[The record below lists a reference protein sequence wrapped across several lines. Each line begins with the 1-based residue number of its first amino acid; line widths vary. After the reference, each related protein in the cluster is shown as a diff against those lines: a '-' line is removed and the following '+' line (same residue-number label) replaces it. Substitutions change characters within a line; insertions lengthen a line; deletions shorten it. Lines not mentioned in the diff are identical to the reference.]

1 MVHREGV
8 DSKVPDVG
16 MRPASLRE
24 VQHGHPDRIDSIDS
38 SGPRRLVCREVWSAS
53 LSTTL
58 EAFPTVAEL
67 GSFTLA
73 LGLVA
78 VALIAAVAS
87 NRLSAVIRVPAPALF
102 LVVAAVLAAI
112 FPSLSQVPRLLDQE
126 AVSVALVFILFD
138 GGMHIGWRRF
148 RASSRAIVWL
158 GIAGTAVTAA
168 AIAIVAHVLLGFDW
182 QASLLLGAALSPTDP
197 AVVFSV
203 LGKREISGRSGTILE
218 GESGAND
225 PVGIAIMVSLLAA
238 TGSGLDAVAG
248 GLGEFALQMLVGG
261 VVGIGGGWLV
271 GRVIRRLS
279 LSNESLHSIWTLA
292 AVLFLYALATL
303 LHGSGFLAVFL
314 VGILIGDVRAPF
326 KREIERFSS
335 GITSLAEIVV
345 FTLLG
350 LSITLSDVLRP
361 DILLPGLLIS
371 GLLIFGIRPVLVGL
385 LSLPLRVSRG
395 ERAFI
400 LWAGLKGAVP
410 ILLGIFILEAK
421 VPGAD
426 RIYGIIFVVVLVSVV
441 LQGSLIPLFA
451 RRLGIPMT
459 VVEPEP
465 WAVGVRLNEEPE
477 GFHRLVVADGASA
490 VGRRIDELELGDDA
504 WISFIRRDGR
514 LVRLKPSTRF
524 KVGDEVLALVD
535 SEKRLGELFDAAE

>member
-1 MVHREGV
+1 MTL
-8 DSKVPDVG
+8 SLTVP
-16 MRPASLRE
+16 
-24 VQHGHPDRIDSIDS
+24 
-38 SGPRRLVCREVWSAS
+38 
-53 LSTTL
+53 
-58 EAFPTVAEL
+58 EL
-67 GSFTLA
+67 DGFTLA
-73 LGLVA
+73 LGLIA
-78 VALIAAVAS
+78 IALIAAVLS
-87 NRLSAVIRVPAPALF
+87 NQLSAWIRVPAPALF
-102 LVVAAVLAAI
+102 LVAAAVLAAI
-112 FPSLSQVPRLLDQE
+112 FPALSHVPRQLDQE
-126 AVSVALVFILFD
+126 VVSVALVFILFD

-148 RASSRAIVWL
+148 RASSGAIVWL
-158 GIAGTAVTAA
+158 GVAGTAVTAA
-168 AIAIVAHVLLGFDW
+168 AIAAAAHFLVGFDW

-238 TGSGLDAVAG
+238 TGTGMDAVVG

-261 VVGIGGGWLV
+261 MIGVGGGWLLA
-271 GRVIRRLS
+271 RVLRRIS

-292 AVLFLYALATL
+292 CVLFLYALASL

-314 VGILIGDVRAPF
+314 AGILVGDVRAPF

-335 GITSLAEIVV
+335 GISSLAEIVV

-350 LSITLSDVLRP
+350 LSITLADVVRP
-361 DILLPGLLIS
+361 DILLPGLIIAA
-371 GLLIFGIRPVLVGL
+371 LLIFGIRPVIVGVV
-385 LSLPLRVSRG
+385 SLPLRISRG

-410 ILLGIFILEAK
+410 ILLGIFILEAN
-421 VPGAD
+421 VPGAE
-426 RIYGIIFVVVLVSVV
+426 RLYGIIFVVVLVSVV
-441 LQGSLIPLFA
+441 LQGSLVPFFA

-477 GFHRLVVADGASA
+477 GFHRLVVAEGSTAI
-490 VGRRIDELELGDDA
+490 GRRIDALGLGDDA

-514 LVRLKPSTRF
+514 LVRLKPSTKFRA
-524 KVGDEVLALVD
+524 GDEVLALVE
-535 SEKRLGELFDAAE
+535 SEKRLGELFDAAG